1 MHNKVPFFKVYD
13 GSNYSDSQ
21 LAFVLKIS
29 PANKTYR
36 ADVTEIFKKTTPS
49 FSLSRLKTVEQST
62 HTKLQQ
68 F

>member
-36 ADVTEIFKKTTPS
+36 ADVTEIFKKTKKQLLPS
-49 FSLSRLKTVEQST
+49 VYRD
-62 HTKLQQ
+62 
-68 F
+68 